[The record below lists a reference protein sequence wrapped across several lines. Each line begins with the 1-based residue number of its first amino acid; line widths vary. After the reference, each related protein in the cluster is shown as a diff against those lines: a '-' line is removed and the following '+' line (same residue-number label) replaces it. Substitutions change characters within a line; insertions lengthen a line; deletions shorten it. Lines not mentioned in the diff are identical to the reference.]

1 MISYAAVDRIEEDTY
16 VVCEVELNELQKSH
30 LINNIDKKIKMMDVL
45 MVDILDNIESVKEND
60 VLVVEHNGENIIQV
74 LYKDDEEKQRRLGD
88 D

>member
-16 VVCEVELNELQKSH
+16 VVCEVELIELEKSH

-74 LYKDDEEKQRRLGD
+74 LYKDDEEKQRRLG
-88 D
+88 